1 MGYSAQQAL
10 FGYEGYVFNPVF
22 SEDLNGQNDPL
33 NPINSV
39 YDYVSNTVPLN
50 NGFYHEYFQNS
61 FGINRNDTPCSKVMY
76 IAVFQKK
83 DEKKLRSPDI
93 VL

>member
-1 MGYSAQQAL
+1 MNRNLDDISQINGESFREAYINIGEQTNLGYSAQQAL
-10 FGYEGYVFNPVF
+10 FGYEGYVINPVF

-50 NGFYHEYFQNS
+50 LSLIH
-61 FGINRNDTPCSKVMY
+61 I
-76 IAVFQKK
+76 
-83 DEKKLRSPDI
+83 
-93 VL
+93 

>member
-1 MGYSAQQAL
+1 MNNVPKQAK
-10 FGYEGYVFNPVF
+10 
-22 SEDLNGQNDPL
+22 
-33 NPINSV
+33 INETLLS
-39 YDYVSNTVPLN
+39 L
-50 NGFYHEYFQNS
+50 NS